1 MLCKEYVFYLSKEFL
16 PVISSCFFVVFS
28 ELINDE
34 EKLYEILSIAV
45 SDIVGDYYKE
55 YKNDCKGIIE
65 FREKKS
71 TKFDDWNSEL
81 KHIKNIVKDGIDI
94 NLVLLYDA
102 IKNNIYSDMETY
114 DRIINV
120 LSLF

>member
-28 ELINDE
+28 ESISDE
-34 EKLYEILSIAV
+34 KNLYEILNIAV

-55 YKNDCKGIIE
+55 YKSDCKEIIV
-65 FREKKS
+65 FRDKS

-81 KHIKNIVKDGIDI
+81 KHIKNIVKDGIDT
-94 NLVLLYDA
+94 NLALLYDA
-102 IKNNIYSDMETY
+102 IKNNIYLDMETY